1 LANVAIIG
9 LGYVGITTSVGLA
22 GLGHNVV
29 GYDINSERVDLLIS
43 GKAPIFETG
52 LTEALEE
59 NLSKGTLSFTKSLD
73 TLSKVNSEFFFVC
86 VPTPQD
92 ASGAANLSFVL
103 DVVRQLKEIATP
115 GSVVVLKSTV
125 PVGSGERVRLALG
138 RPDVHVASNP
148 EFLREGSALRDFMF
162 PDRIIAG
169 ASDPQ
174 VAEMVLSLYQNLD
187 SQKLATSIESAE
199 LVKYST
205 NAYLATR
212 LSFVNDLAA
221 LCEKVGASIDDVVA
235 GLGSDS
241 RIGTSFLSPGP
252 GWGGSCFPKD
262 TRALVSVASDFGVD
276 LPLIDAALESNE
288 RAVARVVDQIRDLAG
303 GALEGKTIAVWG
315 LAFKAN
321 TDDTRESP
329 SLNVISRL
337 IDRGSSIR
345 AFDPVATHSAGQMF
359 TQVDSALEAVKEA
372 DVLVVLTE
380 WSEFSKV
387 DSSEV
392 GRLLKTQAVLDTRR
406 ILPAV
411 AWRKNIVNFRA
422 LGDPYA

>member
-1 LANVAIIG
+1 LAKVAIIG

-29 GYDINSERVDLLIS
+29 GYDINTERVDLLIS
-43 GKAPIFETG
+43 GKAPIFEAG

-73 TLSKVNSEFFFVC
+73 KLSKVNAGFFFVC

-92 ASGAANLSFVL
+92 ASGAANLSYVL

-115 GSVVVLKSTV
+115 GSIVVLKSTV

-174 VAEMVLSLYQNLD
+174 VAELVLNLYENLD

-221 LCEKVGASIDDVVA
+221 LCEKVGASIDDVVS

-241 RIGTSFLSPGP
+241 RIGRSFLSPGP

-288 RAVARVVDQIRDLAG
+288 RAVARVVEQIRDLAG
-303 GALEGKTIAVWG
+303 GSLEGKTIAVWG

-337 IDRGSSIR
+337 IDRGSSIK

-359 TQVDSALEAVKEA
+359 IQVDSALEAVEDA

-380 WSEFSKV
+380 WGEFSKA

-406 ILPAV
+406 ILPSLE
-411 AWRKNIVNFRA
+411 WRKNIANFRA
-422 LGDPYA
+422 LGDPHA

>member
-1 LANVAIIG
+1 
-9 LGYVGITTSVGLA
+9 
-22 GLGHNVV
+22 
-29 GYDINSERVDLLIS
+29 
-43 GKAPIFETG
+43 
-52 LTEALEE
+52 
-59 NLSKGTLSFTKSLD
+59 LSY
-73 TLSKVNSEFFFVC
+73 
-86 VPTPQD
+86 
-92 ASGAANLSFVL
+92 VL

-115 GSVVVLKSTV
+115 GSIVVLKSTV

-174 VAEMVLSLYQNLD
+174 VAEIVLSLYENLD

-221 LCEKVGASIDDVVA
+221 LCEEVGASIDDVVS

-241 RIGTSFLSPGP
+241 RIGRSFLSPGP

-288 RAVARVVDQIRDLAG
+288 RAVARVVEQIRELAG
-303 GALEGKTIAVWG
+303 GSLEGKTIAVWG

-329 SLNVISRL
+329 SLHVISRL
-337 IDRGSSIR
+337 IDRGSSIK

-359 TQVDSALEAVKEA
+359 IQVDSALEAVEDA

-380 WSEFSKV
+380 WGEFSKA

-406 ILPAV
+406 ILPSLQ
-411 AWRKNIVNFRA
+411 WRKNIANFRA
-422 LGDPYA
+422 LGDPHA